1 MLFIFV
7 WYNNYRNS
15 ERNTTERRIIM
26 DKKIARLAAWNEYKK
41 TEFTSKMIICFTYA
55 ESKAEPAK
63 MYAMAINSHDL
74 EMDSAVKLDHDSTKN
89 GGGLKIRF
97 QPGKMT
103 KYKMIQKGAIP
114 FMTAEQFTEMFMM
127 WRKETGKNYNQ
138 GEFFEKLVTEW
149 NGEKW
154 EKDNV
159 PYTVAGDVIINGTS
173 YQIKKE
179 GAQIATLK
187 QLGIE

>member
-63 MYAMAINSHDL
+63 MYAMTIDSHDL

-103 KYKMIQKGAIP
+103 KYKMVQKGAIP
-114 FMTAEQFTEMFMM
+114 FMTSEQFTEMFMM

>member
-1 MLFIFV
+1 
-7 WYNNYRNS
+7 
-15 ERNTTERRIIM
+15 M
-26 DKKIARLAAWNEYKK
+26 DKKTARLAAWNEYKK
-41 TEFTSKMIICFTYA
+41 TEFTNKMIICFTYA
-55 ESKAEPAK
+55 ESKVEPAK
-63 MYAMAINSHDL
+63 MYAMAIDSYDL

-114 FMTAEQFTEMFMM
+114 FMTAEQFTEMFMI

-159 PYTVAGDVIINGTS
+159 PYTVAGDVVINGTS

>member
-1 MLFIFV
+1 
-7 WYNNYRNS
+7 
-15 ERNTTERRIIM
+15 M
-26 DKKIARLAAWNEYKK
+26 DKKIARLTAWNEYKK

-55 ESKAEPAK
+55 ESKVEPAK
-63 MYAMAINSHDL
+63 MYAMAIDSHDL

-114 FMTAEQFTEMFMM
+114 FMTAEQFTEMFMI

-154 EKDNV
+154 KKDNV
-159 PYTVAGDVIINGTS
+159 PYTVAGDVVINGTS